1 MFLDIAPPLP
11 KISILQV
18 YFTKYTLY
26 SKYTNISV
34 LVVYL

>member
-1 MFLDIAPPLP
+1 MDSMHIGTQAMYIF
-11 KISILQV
+11 
-18 YFTKYTLY
+18 KYTLC